1 MENATINGKPSC
13 EYVYICTY
21 LGLVEICLKRGREEL
36 QVLLTQGGEH
46 LHAVRVLED

>member
-1 MENATINGKPSC
+1 MEKTTINGKPSC
-13 EYVYICTY
+13 KY
-21 LGLVEICLKRGREEL
+21 LCLVEICLKRGREKL